1 MTAVFE
7 EGDLQL
13 TVNHVQNARRF
24 DDYSHGMSQMKAVD
38 FIVELPDRYLYIEF
52 KDPQHPDSRAEN
64 RIEFIQDF
72 HSGRLD
78 EDLKYKYRDSFLYE
92 WACGRADKPINYV
105 VLVALDTLTSADL
118 PTRTETLKYKLPV
131 DGPNS
136 WSRRIASGCTV
147 LNLSGWNETFPDY
160 PVVRLSTSP

>member
-13 TVNHVQNARRF
+13 TVNNVQTARRF
-24 DDYSHGMSQMKAVD
+24 DDYSHGVSQMKAVD
-38 FIVELPDRYLYIEF
+38 FIIELPDRYLYIEF
-52 KDPQHPDSRAEN
+52 KDPQHPSSRDES
-64 RIEFIQDF
+64 RREFIDDF
-72 HSGRLD
+72 LSGRLD

-118 PTRTETLKYKLPV
+118 LTRTENLKYKLPV
-131 DGPNS
+131 DGPDL
-136 WSRRIASGCTV
+136 WSRRIASDCTV

-160 PVVRLSTSP
+160 PVVRFTGSH